1 MPNIP
6 PKADR
11 RWNNCF
17 SPALYRGR
25 KAIERMFCRLS
36 QGLPLRRPRYVE
48 AHAGEGV
55 VRAPVKK
62 LRPSFPNSHAPR

>member
-6 PKADR
+6 PKAGR

-25 KAIERMFCRLS
+25 KAIERMCCRLS
-36 QGLPLRRPRYVE
+36 QDFRRD
-48 AHAGEGV
+48 
-55 VRAPVKK
+55 AP
-62 LRPSFPNSHAPR
+62 AT